1 MKKAGQFCPKQDGS
15 GLKRNTLPTAC
26 QFCQAALELS
36 HHCAATAAVARESD
50 GPEAALWPNL
60 EVHMRY
66 MFNIKYGVY
75 ICIDTWTWACM
86 AIKKKYIYIYI
97 LYIYVHYAFIYLY
110 MGAYRYI
117 HISQLYGYTYI
128 FM

>member
-1 MKKAGQFCPKQDGS
+1 
-15 GLKRNTLPTAC
+15 LKRNTLPTAC

-86 AIKKKYIYIYI
+86 AIKIYICI
-97 LYIYVHYAFIYLY
+97 VIYVHIYAFIYLY